1 MKDEMDRTERI
12 IKKQIIILNR
22 HVPRK
27 RKTLKELLGEEKP
40 HVIGAD
46 GSRHRFKADELE
58 FIASL
63 LPEDEQK
70 RLRLPI
76 YIEIDATISGARIKG
91 KLEVKIVSKII
102 GREVDEYNIPEEIH
116 IYNPE
121 IKILRRELPTT
132 TQYIFLVNNLG
143 DIQ

>member
-1 MKDEMDRTERI
+1 MDRTERL
-12 IKKQIIILNR
+12 IKKQIVILNR

-46 GSRHRFKADELE
+46 GSRHRFKTAELK

-63 LPEDEQK
+63 LSEDEQE

-91 KLEVKIVSKII
+91 KLEVKIVSEII
-102 GREVDEYNIPEEIH
+102 GREIDEYDIPDEIH

-143 DIQ
+143 GIK

>member
-1 MKDEMDRTERI
+1 MRDEMDRTERL
-12 IKKQIIILNR
+12 IKKQIVILNR

-46 GSRHRFKADELE
+46 GSRHRFKTDELK

-63 LPEDEQK
+63 LSENEQE

-91 KLEVKIVSKII
+91 KLEAKIVSYII
-102 GREVDEYNIPEEIH
+102 GREIDEYDIPDEIH

-121 IKILRRELPTT
+121 IRILRRELPTT
-132 TQYIFLVNNLG
+132 TQYIFLVNNLEG
-143 DIQ
+143 VK